1 MEKFMKNYKTALLV
15 IALLVLSGCSEEK
28 KEQTK
33 TVQKA
38 PKVQE
43 VKPVEVKKEIVHK
56 QYTIEEI
63 YNTKC
68 IECHATDGSGNTE
81 KLTPTMIGQ
90 SLEEITNSLT
100 DIEDDKGHI
109 VMEHN
114 REKIVD
120 AGMEYG
126 AKDMA
131 TYMYNRF
138 NK

>member
-1 MEKFMKNYKTALLV
+1 MKNYKTAFVAVFLLT
-15 IALLVLSGCSEEK
+15 LSGCSEQKE
-28 KEQTK
+28 EQTK
-33 TVQKA
+33 TMQA

-43 VKPVEVKKEIVHK
+43 IKVIEVAQVKQEIVQK

-90 SLEEITNSLT
+90 SLEEITDSLT